1 MKNKNVIRKKLEN
14 GKFTTVHNSI
24 LLDTRLSPNA
34 FRLFIAILSDSDTQ
48 FNLSQTLY
56 CKRLGIAK
64 KTFFK
69 AIANLEEC
77 GYLRKS
83 STKIKNLYHY
93 TISEFGNLNNET
105 ESSSKLIEENDFN
118 EETSNTKTS
127 NGQYI
132 VTPEIKEFINSIEK
146 LLKYRGPNDLMFKL
160 LEENAPIE
168 KFKKELND
176 MLLSHYK
183 YELSNISKKD
193 ENPKAYKE
201 LKEWLKTEIF
211 EKHIL
216 DSNVSSKW
224 AKLRLIKYAK
234 SQPKDYET
242 EMGDYY
248 ENPKD

>member
-24 LLDTRLSPNA
+24 LFDTRLSPNA
-34 FRLFIAILSDSDTQ
+34 FRLFMAILSDSDTQ

-64 KTFFK
+64 KTFFS

-83 STKIKNLYHY
+83 PTNVKNLFHY
-93 TISEFGNLNNET
+93 TISEYGNLNNET
-105 ESSSKLIEENDFN
+105 DSSSKLIEENNFN

-127 NGQYI
+127 NGKYI
-132 VTPEIKEFINSIEK
+132 VTPEIKEFINSMEK

-160 LEENAPIE
+160 LEEGAPIE

-176 MLLSHYK
+176 MLLSLYK
-183 YELSNISKKD
+183 NELSYINNGD
-193 ENPKAYKE
+193 TNQKAYKE
-201 LKEWLKTEIF
+201 LKEWLKSEIF

-234 SQPKDYET
+234 PQPRDHET

-248 ENPKD
+248 ENPRD